1 MDGGDYTYKVLV
13 LGADLSLGTFGFL
26 RECYKSRQCYVQK
39 KSCIYFSVSVC
50 MFVCGRVCVGALPFF
65 INLSLFS

>member
-39 KSCIYFSVSVC
+39 KAVFILVCLSVC
-50 MFVCGRVCVGALPFF
+50 LCVGECVLGHCHS
-65 INLSLFS
+65 SLI